1 MRENNEYIDFNN
13 IETALNNLS
22 YNNWVTGTAVDF
34 MAYSNIFLRILHLS
48 WQNTAMSIVTQYHF
62 SLSVDLSHFHPKVAR
77 HTRKAIWKRTPG
89 NMRNRS
95 HIGGVAR
102 NMCHVPCAICMWR
115 HATSVRKVLCT
126 SGCTFSKDVPRATCH
141 LDVKA
146 TYEGYIPGGDAAAKR
161 LSWASQNRKVS
172 PSPSIKPRSPG
183 TVTSREETI
192 GVQRF

>member
-1 MRENNEYIDFNN
+1 MTKYCNVYSDPISLFIKCR
-13 IETALNNLS
+13 LKPLS
-22 YNNWVTGTAVDF
+22 SQGGT
-34 MAYSNIFLRILHLS
+34 SHEEGHLKA
-48 WQNTAMSIVTQYHF
+48 N
-62 SLSVDLSHFHPKVAR
+62 
-77 HTRKAIWKRTPG
+77 TRKYEKPFTHRWRGT
-89 NMRNRS
+89 S
-95 HIGGVAR
+95 
-102 NMCHVPCAICMWR
+102 HVPCAICMWR
-115 HATSVRKVLCT
+115 HATYVRKVLCT

>member
-22 YNNWVTGTAVDF
+22 YSNWVTGTAVDF

-102 NMCHVPCAICMWR
+102 HMCHVRSACD
-115 HATSVRKVLCT
+115 ATPLLCEKFYVLPDVRFQRTCHVR
-126 SGCTFSKDVPRATCH
+126 RATLMWKRPTRDIFLAEMLPPSVCH
-141 LDVKA
+141 EQVRI
-146 TYEGYIPGGDAAAKR
+146 E
-161 LSWASQNRKVS
+161 
-172 PSPSIKPRSPG
+172 
-183 TVTSREETI
+183 
-192 GVQRF
+192 RFHRPLQ

>member
-1 MRENNEYIDFNN
+1 MTKYCNVYSDPISLFIKCR
-13 IETALNNLS
+13 LKPLS
-22 YNNWVTGTAVDF
+22 SQGGT
-34 MAYSNIFLRILHLS
+34 SHEEGHLKA
-48 WQNTAMSIVTQYHF
+48 N
-62 SLSVDLSHFHPKVAR
+62 AR
-77 HTRKAIWKRTPG
+77 KYEKPFTHRWRGT
-89 NMRNRS
+89 S
-95 HIGGVAR
+95 
-102 NMCHVPCAICMWR
+102 HVPCAICMWR

-192 GVQRF
+192 GVKGFSVIFISVYKYCFHLEPFTPTSYVLKQ